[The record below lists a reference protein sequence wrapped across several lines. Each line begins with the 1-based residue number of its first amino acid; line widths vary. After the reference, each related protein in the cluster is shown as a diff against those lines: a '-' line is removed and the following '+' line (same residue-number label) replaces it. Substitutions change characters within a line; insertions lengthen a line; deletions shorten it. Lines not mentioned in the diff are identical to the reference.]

1 METRTSSAGPRMCP
15 NCHSIV
21 SAGESSCPQCG
32 VSLGHRPVVHS
43 QNEGAGGRF
52 VNAVLARPSPFTIA
66 IIAFCI
72 ILYLLMRF
80 TGGLETAALVA
91 FGAKLNSRVDAG
103 EWWRLVTPIF
113 LHVPGGALP
122 LHLLV
127 NMYSLWNIGPY
138 VEKLYGSSK
147 FVVIWVV
154 TGIVGVVTS
163 YLCVR
168 PNLAVGTVGKFLFK
182 SSDNP
187 SAGASGALF
196 GLVGVLIVFGIKYRR
211 ELPEGFKRAFG
222 TGLLPILA
230 INFFIGFVGSGFI
243 DNAAHIG
250 GLLSGV
256 VLALVIDYDRPGSTP
271 FMQNF
276 WRVLQIAAIGLVAV
290 SFVMLSRH
298 YVAPPS
304 PTAMQTYFDSL
315 VQGESALVGF
325 FNSGETSKLDPA
337 ERALANVP
345 KVVPAGDEF
354 AQQLRVLIQRAQA
367 LAAASGGK
375 ESVPKSDLAPLAVEF
390 KDWQERTNQWVKGDG
405 AVYFNG
411 LKPAPVSTPTPGVGP
426 GT

>member
-1 METRTSSAGPRMCP
+1 MGTRTSSAGPRMCP

-21 SAGESSCPQCG
+21 SAGESSCPQCS
-32 VSLGHRPVVHS
+32 VSLGQRPVVHA

-72 ILYLLMRF
+72 ILYLLMRM

-91 FGAKLNSRVDAG
+91 FGAKLNSRVNAG

-154 TGIVGVVTS
+154 TGIAGVLAS

-168 PNLAVGTVGKFLFK
+168 PGMSVGTVGRFLIK

-256 VLALVIDYDRPGSTP
+256 VLAVVVDYDRPGSTP
-271 FMQNF
+271 FMQNL
-276 WRVLQIAAIGLVAV
+276 WRVLQIAAIALVAV
-290 SFVMLSRH
+290 SFIMLSRH
-298 YVAPPS
+298 YAAPPS
-304 PTAMQTYFDSL
+304 EVTVQTYL
-315 VQGESALVGF
+315 EAINGGQSALVELI
-325 FNSGETSKLDPA
+325 NSGDSTKLEPA
-337 ERALANVP
+337 ERALANAPQVSTG
-345 KVVPAGDEF
+345 ANEL
-354 AQQLRVLIQRAQA
+354 AEQLRVLVQRATTLKGVTDSA
-367 LAAASGGK
+367 GK
-375 ESVPKSDLAPLAVEF
+375 TTVPEADRVTIAKEF
-390 KDWQERTNQWVKGDG
+390 SEWGTRFRQWTEGEG
-405 AVYFNG
+405 AIFRIV
-411 LKPAPVSTPTPGVGP
+411 LTPAKETTGKP

>member
-1 METRTSSAGPRMCP
+1 M
-15 NCHSIV
+15 
-21 SAGESSCPQCG
+21 
-32 VSLGHRPVVHS
+32 VHA

-91 FGAKLNSRVDAG
+91 FGAKLNSRVNAG

-154 TGIVGVVTS
+154 TGIAGVVAS

-168 PNLAVGTVGKFLFK
+168 PNLAVGTIGNFLFK
-182 SSDNP
+182 SADNP

-211 ELPEGFKRAFG
+211 ELPDGFKRAFG

-230 INFFIGFVGSGFI
+230 INFFIGFIGSGFI

-256 VLALVIDYDRPGSTP
+256 ILALVVDYDRPGSTP

-276 WRVLQIAAIGLVAV
+276 WRGLQIAAIALVAV

-298 YVAPPS
+298 YVAPPT
-304 PTAMQTYFDSL
+304 PQAMQTFR
-315 VQGESALVGF
+315 
-325 FNSGETSKLDPA
+325 ETLNASQTAMTDFITKGDATKLEQT
-337 ERALANVP
+337 ERALANIP
-345 KVVPAGDEF
+345 KVAPVADDL
-354 AQQLRVLIQRAQA
+354 AQQLRVLVQRAQT
-367 LAAASGGK
+367 LSTAAGDK
-375 ESVPKSDLAPLAVEF
+375 TVPEADRAPLA
-390 KDWQERTNQWVKGDG
+390 KDFDEWYQRISHWVTAEGSIYQIG
-405 AVYFNG
+405 FT
-411 LKPAPVSTPTPGVGP
+411 PAPEAGAKP